1 MEKLVDMTKVKEYF
15 REKNF
20 RCGKD
25 VEEKINLV
33 FKQTLDE
40 AIKRALENRCET
52 IYARNFWGSLKCIK

>member
-52 IYARNFWGSLKCIK
+52 IYARNF